1 MRGIRRR
8 EFITVLGGGAVA
20 SSLAAQAQQ
29 PAKPV
34 VGFLNGGS
42 PVRYAP
48 LTAFH
53 EGLKQTGYIEAQNV
67 AIESRWAEGRFERLP
82 AFAADLI
89 QHNVKVIAA
98 TSTPAALA
106 AKAATTTI
114 PIVFTSS
121 GDPRQLG
128 LVAALIR
135 PGGNVTGVTQL
146 NVEAAP
152 KRLELAHE
160 LAPTAMMAVLV
171 NPTDPNTETLS
182 SELAVAARTLGLKLH
197 VVHARSEREIDD
209 AFAAMAQLK
218 VGALVIGSDVFF
230 TSRSKQLGLLTLRH
244 AMPTI
249 YQYREFVEAG
259 GLIGY
264 GGSAIESFREA
275 GVYAGRILK
284 GEKPAN
290 LPVRQVT
297 KLELIINVKTAE
309 ALGLTIPRTLLGRT
323 NEVIE

>member
-29 PAKPV
+29 TAKPV

-67 AIESRWAEGRFERLP
+67 AIDYRWAEGRFERLP

-89 QHNVKVIAA
+89 QRNVNVIVA

-160 LAPTAMMAVLV
+160 LAPTAAMIAVLV

-182 SELAVAARTLGLKLH
+182 NELAVAAR
-197 VVHARSEREIDD
+197 ARGFDVASPEGYLARLPGVQGES
-209 AFAAMAQLK
+209 A
-218 VGALVIGSDVFF
+218 GALRSCRSACEHQ
-230 TSRSKQLGLLTLRH
+230 SRPHPHFGNGGAT
-244 AMPTI
+244 
-249 YQYREFVEAG
+249 AG
-259 GLIGY
+259 DLQRQGVCRS
-264 GGSAIESFREA
+264 GGPD
-275 GVYAGRILK
+275 ILW
-284 GEKPAN
+284 A
-290 LPVRQVT
+290 
-297 KLELIINVKTAE
+297 ELS
-309 ALGLTIPRTLLGRT
+309 
-323 NEVIE
+323 